1 MTLGKNIKTIRKER
15 NLTQLE
21 FAEKVGLSRS
31 YLSDLE
37 NDRKNISTKTLE
49 LLSEKLDVSMNY
61 LTTGEKMLRDL
72 TEDEIGTE
80 FIDWSKKM
88 TNDKNEKLTSLKS
101 IFNNLQNND
110 LSVIEVQ
117 FLTNSIKFFQ
127 NATSDEINF
136 MQVLLLKLNKYYDAK
151 YHDNYDKNEIE
162 NVYNDV
168 INSFDNFLKKYL
180 GINE

>member
-88 TNDKNEKLTSLKS
+88 NNDKNEKLTSLKS
-101 IFNNLQNND
+101 IFSNLQNND

-136 MQVLLLKLNKYYDAK
+136 MQVLLLRLNQYYDAK
-151 YHDNYDKNEIE
+151 YHDNYDKQEIE

-168 INSFDNFLKKYL
+168 KNSFDNFLKKYL